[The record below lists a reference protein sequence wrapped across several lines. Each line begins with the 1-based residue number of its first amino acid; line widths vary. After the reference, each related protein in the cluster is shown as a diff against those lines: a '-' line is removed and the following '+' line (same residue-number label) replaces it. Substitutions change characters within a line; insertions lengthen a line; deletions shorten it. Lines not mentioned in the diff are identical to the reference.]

1 MKILV
6 KCCLLLLA
14 SGQAGVVINAQQPC
28 RPPTPQLSREPNM
41 FTEEQEVDLGDA
53 IAEQIQRNFR
63 VIDDDEVTGHLRRIG
78 ERIVKHLPPT
88 KLRFQFFLV
97 DLSEANAFVL
107 PGGRIYVS
115 RKMVAFAQSEDELA
129 AVIAHEIGHLVAR
142 QQSVTMTRRLKEA
155 LGLTQVT
162 DRRDIFDKYNLLVEN
177 AARKPEVFRRGDN
190 HEGKDQIEADR
201 IGLFALVAS
210 GYDPQVWPRLFD
222 RLVETKGKTGNF
234 FSDLFGVTSPESKR
248 LREMIKGVE
257 ALPPGCVEARSD
269 AQSAE
274 YSRWQSAVV
283 SYTGLGRKEAL
294 HAVASKTALQPP
306 LRGDVTHLRFS
317 PDGKYVLAQDD
328 AGINVLTREPFKP
341 VFRIDAPEAE
351 EAQFTPDSLNVV
363 FNTSDL
369 RVEIWSVAEEK
380 LSEAHEV
387 VVRKTCLQSLLS
399 PDGKTLACM
408 DDDFTLNLFDVK
420 SKAQVFQRKDFYT
433 PDPFILLLQSLV
445 RILNSDEISDARLN
459 LINMGFSPDGK
470 YFAAGQRGFAITS
483 IGVSRENAALVF
495 DLQARSPISLKG
507 NVKKLIAGGFA
518 FTAPDRMVA
527 FNPEKPDK
535 SALLGLPG
543 GEIIEEFPMFP
554 GRLAAATKGN
564 YLLVRPFQKSA
575 VGVVD
580 LAKRMAI
587 KGNKTPA
594 IDIYDQVFV
603 AERLTGELGLY
614 TTDKNQML
622 AAVTLPQNPLGRLR
636 AMTVSPDFKW
646 LAVSERSRG
655 AVWNL
660 TKGER
665 AVHMRGFRGGFF
677 SEDGMFYA
685 DFPKQGDFER
695 QLAAL
700 DTGRLV
706 IATGQEI
713 KEDRAAQYGPFLLI
727 TRPTKKG
734 GGYFEDL
741 TLEVRDVRSFDAL
754 WSKPFGKEAPDY
766 WVEPREG
773 TMVLSWPMASK
784 YARGEIKSDAGLAN
798 RLETMKEQ
806 EGDYF
811 LQVLDAKTGAT
822 KGKLLVET
830 GKGSFRIARAFAAG
844 DYVVI
849 TDTQNRVLVY
859 SLSTGEQKGRVF
871 GSRAVVGGVDGK
883 SGGQS
888 AGQSA
893 GLLCVENERGK
904 LAVYDLASLE
914 KRDEF
919 TFTHPVSLT
928 SFSQDGKRLFVLT
941 ANQAVYVLNVVGTK

>member
-1 MKILV
+1 MKILF

-14 SGQAGVVINAQQPC
+14 SIQASVTINAQQPC
-28 RPPTPQLSREPNM
+28 RPPTPQLSREPNI
-41 FTEEQEVDLGDA
+41 FTEEQEGDLGDA

-78 ERIVKHLPPT
+78 ERVVKHLPPT
-88 KLRFQFFLV
+88 RLRFQFFLV
-97 DLSEANAFVL
+97 DLPEANAFVL
-107 PGGRIYVS
+107 PGGRIYIS

-129 AVIAHEIGHLVAR
+129 AVISHEIGHLVAR
-142 QQSVTMTRRLKEA
+142 QQSVTMTRRMKET
-155 LGLTQVT
+155 LGVTQVT
-162 DRRDIFDKYNLLVEN
+162 DRRDVFDKYNRLVEN
-177 AARKPEVFRRGDN
+177 VARKPDVFRRGHN
-190 HEGKDQIEADR
+190 HEGKDQIEADQ
-201 IGLFALVAS
+201 IGLFALAAS
-210 GYDPQVWPRLFD
+210 GYDPQAHARLFD
-222 RLVETKGKTGNF
+222 RFAETKGKTGNF

-248 LREMIKGVE
+248 LREMIKGFE
-257 ALPPGCVEARSD
+257 ALPPGCVESRAG
-269 AQSAE
+269 AQTDE

-294 HAVASKTALQPP
+294 HAVTSKTALQPP

-317 PDGKYVLAQDD
+317 PDGNYVLAQDD

-341 VFRIDAPEAE
+341 VFRIDAPEAD
-351 EAQFTPDSLNVV
+351 EAQFTPDSQNVL
-363 FNTSDL
+363 FSTSDL
-369 RVEIWSVAEEK
+369 RVEIWSVADEK

-387 VVRKTCLQSLLS
+387 VIRKTCLQSLLS
-399 PDGKTLACM
+399 PDGKTLACI
-408 DDDFTLNLFDVK
+408 DDDFALNLFDVK
-420 SKAQVFQRKDFYT
+420 SKTQFFQRKDFYT
-433 PDPFILLLQSLV
+433 PDPFFLLLQSLV

-470 YFAAGQRGFAITS
+470 YFAAGQRGIAVTA

-495 DLQARSPISLKG
+495 DLQARSPLSLKG
-507 NVKKLIAGGFA
+507 NVKKMIAGGFA
-518 FTAPDRMVA
+518 FTAADRMIA
-527 FNPEKPDK
+527 FNVEKPDK

-580 LAKRMAI
+580 VAKRMVI
-587 KGNKTPA
+587 KGNKTRA
-594 IDIYDQVFV
+594 IDLYDQVFV

-614 TTDKNQML
+614 TTDKNKLL

-636 AMTVSPDFKW
+636 AMVVSPDFKW

-660 TKGER
+660 AKGER
-665 AVHMRGFRGGFF
+665 AVLLRGFRGGFF
-677 SEDGMFYA
+677 SDEGMFYA
-685 DFPKQGDFER
+685 DFPKEGEVER
-695 QLAAL
+695 QIASL
-700 DTGRLV
+700 DTNKLA
-706 IATGQEI
+706 ITNGQEI

-734 GGYFEDL
+734 GSYFEDL
-741 TLEVRDVRSFDAL
+741 TLEVRDVRNSNAL
-754 WSKPFGKEAPDY
+754 WSRPFGNEAPRY

-773 TMVLSWPMASK
+773 TMVFSWPVASK
-784 YARGEIKSDAGLAN
+784 YARDEIKSDADLTRRLAA
-798 RLETMKEQ
+798 MKEQ

-811 LQVLDAKTGAT
+811 LQVVDAKTGAV

-830 GKGSFRIARAFAAG
+830 GKGSFRIAKAFAAG
-844 DYVVI
+844 DYLVI
-849 TDTQNRVLVY
+849 ADTQNRVLVY

-871 GSRAVVGGVDGK
+871 GSRAVVGV
-883 SGGQS
+883 GGQS
-888 AGQSA
+888 VGQS
-893 GLLCVENERGK
+893 GGVMCVENERGK

-941 ANQAVYVLNVVGTK
+941 ANQAVYVLDVSGAK

>member
-1 MKILV
+1 MKKIPF
-6 KCCLLLLA
+6 KFCLLLLA
-14 SGQAGVVINAQQPC
+14 LSHASVAINAQQPC
-28 RPPTPQLSREPNM
+28 HPPAPQASREPNI
-41 FTEEQEVDLGDA
+41 FTEEQEGDLGDA

-78 ERIVKHLPPT
+78 ERVVKHLPPT
-88 KLRFQFFLV
+88 RLRFQFFLV
-97 DLSEANAFVL
+97 DLPEANAFVL

-155 LGLTQVT
+155 LGVTQVT

-177 AARKPEVFRRGDN
+177 AARKPEVFRRGDR
-190 HEGKDQIEADR
+190 HEGKDQIEADQ
-201 IGLFALVAS
+201 IGLFALAAS
-210 GYDPQVWPRLFD
+210 GYDPQAHARLFD
-222 RLVETKGKTGNF
+222 RFTETKGKTGNF

-257 ALPPGCVEARSD
+257 ALPPDCVEARAD
-269 AQSAE
+269 AQTAE

-317 PDGKYVLAQDD
+317 PDGNYVLAQDD

-351 EAQFTPDSLNVV
+351 EAQFTPDSQNVV

-369 RVEIWSVAEEK
+369 RVEIWNVAEEK

-387 VVRKTCLQSLLS
+387 VLRKTCLQNLLS
-399 PDGKTLACM
+399 PDGKTLACL
-408 DDDFTLNLFDVK
+408 DEDFALNLFEVK
-420 SKAQVFQRKDFYT
+420 SKTQVFQRKDFYT
-433 PDPFILLLQSLV
+433 PDPFFLLIQSLV

-470 YFAAGQRGFAITS
+470 YFAAGQRGIAIPS
-483 IGVSRENAALVF
+483 LGLAKAGDALVF
-495 DLQARSPISLKG
+495 DLQARSPLSLKG
-507 NVKKLIAGGFA
+507 KVKKWIIGGFA
-518 FTAPDRMVA
+518 FTAPDRMIA

-535 SALLGLPG
+535 SALVGLPG
-543 GEIIEEFPMFP
+543 GEIIEEFLMVP

-580 LAKRMAI
+580 MAKRMAI
-587 KGNKTPA
+587 KLNKSPA

-614 TTDKNQML
+614 TTDKNHML
-622 AAVTLPQNPLGRLR
+622 AAVTLPQTPAGRLR
-636 AMTVSPDFKW
+636 AMALSPDFKW

-665 AVHMRGFRGGFF
+665 AMLLRGFRGGFF
-677 SEDGMFYA
+677 SEEGMLYP
-685 DFPKQGDFER
+685 DFPKEGGVER
-695 QLAAL
+695 QIAAL
-700 DTGRLV
+700 DTNRLA
-706 IATGQEI
+706 IASGEEI
-713 KEDRAAQYGPFLLI
+713 KEERAAQYGPFLLI
-727 TRPTKKG
+727 TRPSKKG
-734 GGYFEDL
+734 GRSVEGM
-741 TLEVRDVRSFDAL
+741 TLEMRDVRSVDAL
-754 WSKPFGKEAPDY
+754 WSKPFGRYMPDY

-773 TMVLSWPMASK
+773 TMVFSWPVTSR
-784 YARGEIKSDAGLAN
+784 YAQDEIKSDAELTKRLAAMN
-798 RLETMKEQ
+798 EE

-811 LQVLDAKTGAT
+811 LQVLDAKTGAV

-830 GKGSFRIARAFAAG
+830 GKGSFRITKAFAAG

-849 TDTQNRVLVY
+849 ADTQNRVLVY
-859 SLSTGEQKGRVF
+859 SLSSGEQKGRVF

-888 AGQSA
+888 VGQTAGQTA
-893 GLLCVENERGK
+893 ALMCVENERGK

-928 SFSQDGKRLFVLT
+928 SFSQDGK
-941 ANQAVYVLNVVGTK
+941 